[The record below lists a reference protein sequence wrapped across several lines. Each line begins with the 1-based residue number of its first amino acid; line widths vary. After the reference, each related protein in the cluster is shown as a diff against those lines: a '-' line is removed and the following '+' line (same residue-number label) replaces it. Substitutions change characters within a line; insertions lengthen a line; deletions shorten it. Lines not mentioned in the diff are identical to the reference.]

1 MVWGLGFRVQGSLGS
16 GYLESVQ
23 ESALNPKPQLSSF
36 CFCEASS
43 VSLCTES
50 HKPCKNGCAPSL
62 EPLGIQSLWA
72 AWCLRR
78 PTGDPGPTA
87 AVLRSST
94 LCTSSL
100 ISHVT
105 GVPRL
110 QTGGCAACTGVP
122 KPSPAAARASSR
134 AAQPLPKRRARC
146 TPVSSGKCEAAA
158 CRDVAT
164 HTSSSQ
170 PSFSTPVFRCSR
182 PSLSCWHMA
191 FEFSSSF
198 IL

>member
-87 AVLRSST
+87 AVPQKQHT
-94 LCTSSL
+94 VHL
-100 ISHVT
+100 ISHLSCHRR
-105 GVPRL
+105 PKAANRRL
-110 QTGGCAACTGVP
+110 CSLHWSSKTQSRSCTCFV
-122 KPSPAAARASSR
+122 
-134 AAQPLPKRRARC
+134 
-146 TPVSSGKCEAAA
+146 
-158 CRDVAT
+158 
-164 HTSSSQ
+164 TSSSAIAQ
-170 PSFSTPVFRCSR
+170 KTG
-182 PSLSCWHMA
+182 SLH
-191 FEFSSSF
+191 SSF
-198 IL
+198 FRQM